1 MLKTR
6 IITAVV
12 LLAVLLP
19 VLFFN
24 YFPAFALVVTLFV
37 GAAVWE
43 GARLF
48 GIGESK
54 ARVAG
59 FVGGALFVAL
69 MYSAKPGSVNA
80 LYGVAALLWII
91 RYAPTLGLGLPQL
104 GGAANWS
111 LAITFTF
118 AVFAAFFAIVGL
130 YLHSPLYLLSVMVLV
145 WIADIGAYFSGKA
158 FGKRKLAPTI
168 SPGKSRE
175 GAIGGAIAVL
185 VIASVS
191 VLLAG
196 AGDTGAAPWLQDT
209 FSYKLHARFGW
220 GLTLLILLVIVMFSV
235 IGDLFESALKRR
247 IGFKDSSN
255 LLPGH
260 GGVLDRVDA
269 LIPVLPM
276 AALVTSWI

>member
-48 GIGESK
+48 GLKEGTARAIGF
-54 ARVAG
+54 VAG
-59 FVGGALFVAL
+59 LAFVAL

-91 RYAPTLGLGLPQL
+91 RYAPTLGLGLPPL

-118 AVFAAFFAIVGL
+118 ALFAAFFAIVGL

-168 SPGKSRE
+168 SPGKSWE

-185 VIASVS
+185 AIAVLS
-191 VLLAG
+191 VLAAG
-196 AGDTGAAPWLQDT
+196 SASWLQDT
-209 FSYKLHARFGW
+209 FAYKLHARFGW
-220 GLTLLILLVIVMFSV
+220 VPTLLILLVIVMFSV
-235 IGDLFESALKRR
+235 IGDLFESQLKRR
-247 IGFKDSSN
+247 AGMKDSSN